1 MTTFS
6 SRSKIIPL
14 VVSCAYFMENFD
26 GTVIATALPSM
37 ARSFSTSAPAT
48 SIGITAY
55 MLTVA
60 MFIPPSGWLADRYG
74 CRTVFRGAIGLFTLA
89 SLLCALSHTLVEF
102 TAARALQGI
111 GGAMMVPVGRL
122 IVLRA
127 TDRAEYMRAMA
138 WVTMPG
144 VVGQMAGPV
153 VGGFFATY
161 LGWRWIFYINLPMG
175 LLGML
180 LVSFL
185 IDNRRGFD
193 LARFDWRGAC
203 MVGAAAGC
211 LVCGLSFATSQQG
224 AMRALP
230 LLACGILAGVSALR
244 HLRSNVGGV
253 LDLRL
258 FALPTFARAASG
270 NMLFRASASGFSFL
284 LPLVLQIGL
293 GMSAFA
299 SGLLVLASSLG
310 AFLMKAYAP
319 PVLRRFGFRGVL
331 LYNGIVCAASM
342 FTCALF
348 GLDTPRWTMGAILFV
363 GGFAR
368 SLQFAALNTVVYA
381 DVEPQRMSA
390 ATSFAS
396 MLQPLASACG
406 ITASA
411 VVLRVVGGA
420 AAHAGLPLF
429 GLRITLL
436 GVSALALCAA
446 WPFLGMAQ
454 TAGSA
459 MSGRREALSRPAETR

>member
-1 MTTFS
+1 MTTS
-6 SRSKIIPL
+6 GNRSKIIPL

-26 GTVIATALPSM
+26 ATVIATALPSM

-89 SLLCALSHTLVEF
+89 SLLCALSQTLAGF
-102 TAARALQGI
+102 TAARALQGV

-122 IVLRA
+122 IVLRS
-127 TDRAEYMRAMA
+127 TDRADYMRAMA

-144 VVGQMAGPV
+144 VVGQIAGPV

-161 LGWRWIFYINLPMG
+161 LGWRWIFYVNLPIG
-175 LLGML
+175 ALGML
-180 LVSFL
+180 LVTLL
-185 IDNRRGFD
+185 IDNRRGD
-193 LARFDWRGAC
+193 GVAPFDWRGAC

-211 LVCGLSFATSQQG
+211 LVYGLSLATSPQG
-224 AMRALP
+224 VARALA
-230 LLACGILAGVSALR
+230 LLAFGVFAGVAALR
-244 HLRSNVGGV
+244 HLRRRADGV
-253 LDLRL
+253 LDLKL
-258 FALPTFARAASG
+258 FALPTFARAAG
-270 NMLFRASASGFSFL
+270 GTVLYRAGASGFSFL

-299 SGLLVLASSLG
+299 SGLLVFASSLG
-310 AFLMKAYAP
+310 AFTMKAYAP
-319 PVLRRFGFRGVL
+319 PVMRRFGFRNVL
-331 LYNGIVCAASM
+331 LYNGVVCALSM
-342 FTCALF
+342 VTCALF
-348 GLDTPRWTMGAILFV
+348 GLDTPRWVIAAILFV

-406 ITASA
+406 IAASA
-411 VVLRVVGGA
+411 VLLRVVGGA
-420 AAHAGLPLF
+420 TAYAGLPLF

-436 GVSALALCAA
+436 GVSLLALGAA
-446 WPFLGMAQ
+446 WPFRGLAR
-454 TAGSA
+454 TAGAA
-459 MSGRREALSRPAETR
+459 MSGRETLSSPAETR